1 MAAAK
6 TSISVG
12 YAIHGL
18 LTASEEVAARVT
30 KVFPI
35 AVDNATLPYVVYRP
49 VGMEQTQTKTGD
61 LNDTCTVEVVCC
73 AADYPGAVEL
83 AEAVRSALDGKE
95 GESSGLYMRD
105 CTLSDMEHDWRDD
118 AYVIILTFTI
128 KI

>member
-1 MAAAK
+1 MAVK

-18 LTASEEVAARVT
+18 LTASEEVTSRVT

-35 AVDNATLPYVVYRP
+35 AVDEARLPYVVYRP
-49 VGMEQTQTKTGD
+49 VGMEQTPTKTGD
-61 LNDTCTVEVVCC
+61 INDTCTVEVSCC

-83 AEAVRSALDGKE
+83 AEAVRSALDDKE
-95 GESSGLYMRD
+95 GESNGLTMRD
-105 CTLSDMEHDWRDD
+105 CRLSDMEHDWRDD